1 MIKSALMHNPAH
13 PGRILAAYMTG
24 HTVKEV
30 AEHLGVTRTALSR
43 VLNGHAGVSA
53 EMALRL
59 GQTFNTDPQMWLSL
73 QMQRDLWEASLRKPK
88 AKRIAQAA

>member
-1 MIKSALMHNPAH
+1 MPMMHNPSH

-24 HTVKEV
+24 YTVKEV

-43 VLNGHAGVSA
+43 VLHGHAGISA

-59 GQTFNTDPQMWLSL
+59 SQTFNTDPQMWLAL
-73 QMQRDLWEASLRKPK
+73 QTQRDLWEASERRPK
-88 AKRIAQAA
+88 ARKLPQRRAA

>member
-1 MIKSALMHNPAH
+1 MAMMHSPSH
-13 PGRILAAYMTG
+13 PGRILASYMTG

-43 VLNGHAGVSA
+43 VLNGHAGISA

-59 GQTFNTDPQMWLSL
+59 AQTFNTDPQMWLAM
-73 QMQRDLWEASLRKPK
+73 QTQRDLWEASLRKPK
-88 AKRIAQAA
+88 ARRLAQSRAA

>member
-1 MIKSALMHNPAH
+1 MSIMHNPSH
-13 PGRILAAYMTG
+13 PGRILAAYMNG

-43 VLNGHAGVSA
+43 VLNGRAGISA

-59 GQTFNTDPQMWLSL
+59 SQTFNTDPQMWLAL
-73 QMQRDLWEASLRKPK
+73 QTQRDLWEASLKKPK
-88 AKRIAQAA
+88 AKRIAQHRAA